1 MSDEFEKKTES
12 VMKKVKILF
21 VTALLVLT
29 ACVTI
34 NIYFPAAEARE
45 AAEKIVDDVL
55 GTDANKPPTPEPGKD
70 DQSMNLRALQQGY
83 AMSLLDIL
91 IPPAEAAGMGKFDA
105 DTPAVRKLQASMKK
119 RNAQLKAFYAS
130 GAIGFTQD
138 GLVAVHDLSAVPL
151 KQRGQLKNLL
161 GAENNDRNQLYKEIA
176 RANGHPE
183 WEKDVRET
191 FAKTWIG
198 NAGKGWWYQNAKGA
212 WVHK

>member
-1 MSDEFEKKTES
+1 
-12 VMKKVKILF
+12 MKKIKILF

-34 NIYFPAAEARE
+34 NIYFPAAEAKE
-45 AAEKIVDDVL
+45 AAEKIVGDVL
-55 GTDANKPPTPEPGKD
+55 GTKAIKPPTPSPGKD
-70 DQSMNLRALQQGY
+70 DQSMNLRQLQQGY

-105 DTPAVRKLQASMKK
+105 DTPVVRKLQASMKK
-119 RNAQLKAFYAS
+119 RNAQFKAFYES

-138 GLVAVHDLSAVPL
+138 GLVADRDLSVVPL

-161 GAENNDRNQLYKEIA
+161 REENKDRNQLYREIA

-183 WEKDVRET
+183 WEKDIRET
-191 FAKTWIG
+191 FAKTWID
-198 NAGKGWWYQNAKGA
+198 NAGTGWWYQNAKGA
-212 WVHK
+212 WVRK